1 MPEFRVHVL
10 SRKYI
15 SVGVCNVSTSQ
26 RYNSTISFLH
36 SRETLDNFKIKCI
49 QIFAPSLLTPGLN
62 EKNPYSIII
71 TKFDLFREKIW
82 HCIILYCTIIM
93 GPRVSKVP
101 KCNRTNSQFTNSKLR
116 VLCRIINISAMW
128 RPQVF
133 QHLTYRCNDVEVSKI
148 RRGFGWYSCTPH
160 GDCVSVKVL

>member
-1 MPEFRVHVL
+1 MSEFRVHVL
-10 SRKYI
+10 SGKYI

-71 TKFDLFREKIW
+71 TKFDLLSFSFYVRKSDIVFQVAMTY
-82 HCIILYCTIIM
+82 LYCTIMM

-101 KCNRTNSQFTNSKLR
+101 KYNSTNIWTLTLSLRIANSWL
-116 VLCRIINISAMW
+116 
-128 RPQVF
+128 F
-133 QHLTYRCNDVEVSKI
+133 D
-148 RRGFGWYSCTPH
+148 
-160 GDCVSVKVL
+160 